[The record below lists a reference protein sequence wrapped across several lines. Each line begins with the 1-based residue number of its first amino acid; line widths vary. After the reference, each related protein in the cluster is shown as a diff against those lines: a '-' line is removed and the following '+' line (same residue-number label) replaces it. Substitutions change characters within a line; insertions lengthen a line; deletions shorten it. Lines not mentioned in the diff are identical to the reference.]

1 MLPETSIFLQISF
14 VYYLKSRVKERGQ
27 KMEIVNLSFSDSF
40 SNWNPE
46 LRASFGSLRWRAGAQ
61 ALVPSSAIFPG
72 TIAGRWMGNGTEW
85 HGG

>member
-1 MLPETSIFLQISF
+1 
-14 VYYLKSRVKERGQ
+14 
-27 KMEIVNLSFSDSF
+27 MEIVNLSFSDSF

-72 TIAGRWMGNGTEW
+72 TIAGSWMGNGTEW